1 MTVDVQKVRGAGPA
15 GGGAHPRGAGGRG
28 RRRRPLAAVL
38 LNGWLWLVALLLVF
52 PLYWALS
59 TSFLPREEIL
69 STAQRL
75 WPDSFTLENYR
86 ELFTGTRFGRAMVNS
101 LIISAV
107 VTVVGTYVAGLAG
120 FAFGKLT
127 FRGRQVLFGVL
138 LATLMIP
145 PLVTVPINF
154 LLMSRLGLL
163 DTLWAVILPQ
173 LTPAFGIFWM
183 RQYVD
188 AAVPDEVL
196 EAARIDGAS
205 DVALFHRIVLPLLR
219 PGLAGLAIYL
229 FLQSWNQF
237 LLPLTYLQSP
247 RNQTYP
253 VFINL
258 LNSSYAENLDHL
270 VIAASVLSMVPI
282 GILFLLGQR
291 HFVNGIT
298 AGAVKG

>member
-1 MTVDVQKVRGAGPA
+1 MAVDVGARRTTAPRE
-15 GGGAHPRGAGGRG
+15 PRGRPHRENRRG
-28 RRRRPLAAVL
+28 QRRPVAAVL
-38 LNGWLWLVALLLVF
+38 LNGWLWAVALVLVF

-59 TSFLPREEIL
+59 TSFLPKAEIL

-75 WPDSFTLENYR
+75 WPNSFTLENYR
-86 ELFTGTRFGRAMVNS
+86 ELFTGTGFGRAMLNS
-101 LIISAV
+101 IIVSVV

-120 FAFGKLT
+120 FAFGKLV
-127 FRGRQVLFGVL
+127 FRGRQALFGLL

-154 LLMSRLGLL
+154 IVMSKLGLL
-163 DTLWAVILPQ
+163 NTLWAVILPQ

-183 RQYVD
+183 RQYVTS
-188 AAVPDEVL
+188 AVPDEVI

-205 DVALFHRIVLPLLR
+205 DVVLFHRIVLPLLR

-247 RNQTYP
+247 SKRTYP

-258 LNSSYAENLDHL
+258 LNSSYAQNLDHL

-282 GILFLLGQR
+282 GVMFLFGQR

-298 AGAVKG
+298 AGAVKE